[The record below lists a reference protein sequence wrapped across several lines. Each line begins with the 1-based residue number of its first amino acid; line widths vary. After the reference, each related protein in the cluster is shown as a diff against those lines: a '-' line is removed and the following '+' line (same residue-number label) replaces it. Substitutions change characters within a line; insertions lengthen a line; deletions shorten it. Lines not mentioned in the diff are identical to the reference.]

1 MNNYKN
7 YGPKKVR
14 IGDNISI
21 YINKDTPIEVIEWF
35 NNKASITNSIV
46 ELVQNFAN
54 GQLIH
59 ASVVKDYMQTT
70 IVKEKNK
77 VFDDRLEHILN
88 ELQNI
93 INDKN
98 NQTENEHAQ
107 EYPIDNSQFDED
119 DYEISLY

>member
-1 MNNYKN
+1 VNNYKN